1 MRLRHLLRLA
11 PSAKEVRLPPDTEVT
26 FAPMD
31 ALADGL
37 GGLDTSQTKSFH
49 ELASGSYNYF
59 RDGDLLLAKVTPCFE
74 NGKKALAE
82 GLAGGMGFATSEV
95 HVLRPEVGRIDPRFL
110 LYLLSS
116 EHFRAEGMRGM
127 TGAGGLRR
135 VGEGAILDHRV
146 EVTDLPTQKRIA
158 AFLDRETARID
169 ALIEKK
175 QRLVQLSD
183 ERLAGRV
190 ALLFQGQPLDP
201 DSGHRAPAGFDAAP
215 ERWKATR
222 LGYYLTDLFDGVHV
236 TPTYTDFGT
245 PFLRVTDISSG
256 TSIDWESVRR
266 ISREEYEEITRRRR
280 AKKGDLLLSKNG
292 TVGIPRIVD
301 WDEEFAFFVSLAV
314 LRPDARLSAA
324 YLEGFFLS
332 PLAKSQIFDQ
342 SRQTSVINLHLEK
355 IRSLRISVPPLDVQM
370 KVVKQ
375 LRDYS
380 EPAQLLRRKVTSSV
394 DRLREYRAALI
405 TAAVTGQIDVDR
417 FHRKGGTDRT
427 LERIEAEMSP

>member
-1 MRLRHLLRLA
+1 MTRLRHLLRLA
-11 PSAKEVRLPPDTEVT
+11 PSAKEVRLLPDTEVT

-37 GGLDTSQTKSFH
+37 GGLDTSQTKPFH

-116 EHFRAEGMRGM
+116 EHFRAEGMRSM

-146 EVTDLPTQKRIA
+146 EVTDLPIQKRIA
-158 AFLDRETARID
+158 TFLDRETARID

-175 QRLVQLSD
+175 QRLIIIAS
-183 ERLAGRV
+183 ERLE
-190 ALLFQGQPLDP
+190 ALL
-201 DSGHRAPAGFDAAP
+201 DSAITHAGP
-215 ERWKATR
+215 ITR
-222 LGYYLTDLFDGVHV
+222 LGHHVDVLSGYAFPSDGFSHDPADVRLLRGVNVSPGSIRWDDVVYWPTDRAGALSRFE
-236 TPTYTDFGT
+236 
-245 PFLRVTDISSG
+245 LREGDLVLGMDRPWISSG
-256 TSIDWESVRR
+256 IRVARISADDLPALLLQRVCRISPRPSLTSEFLEMLLRSRRFLAHFEPILTGVSVPHISPDQIGKFRFSYVPREKQALAAQQFNAERRRIERMSSVAQTSI
-266 ISREEYEEITRRRR
+266 
-280 AKKGDLLLSKNG
+280 
-292 TVGIPRIVD
+292 
-301 WDEEFAFFVSLAV
+301 
-314 LRPDARLSAA
+314 
-324 YLEGFFLS
+324 
-332 PLAKSQIFDQ
+332 
-342 SRQTSVINLHLEK
+342 
-355 IRSLRISVPPLDVQM
+355 
-370 KVVKQ
+370 
-375 LRDYS
+375 
-380 EPAQLLRRKVTSSV
+380 

-427 LERIEAEMSP
+427 LERIEEEMGQ